1 MIIDVCTYVVRTY
14 TSFACMMQNA
24 GSCRV
29 ASREAGGGL
38 VLAATTLRTPKWGG
52 AAAAAL
58 SLPHVC
64 PPQPLLA
71 HAKSGTVIITLYLHV
86 LLYIST
92 SLSIVNINLISQ
104 LSSHSVQT
112 YIETERL
119 YCTVLSSY

>member
-24 GSCRV
+24 SSCRV

-71 HAKSGTVIITLYLHV
+71 LAKSGTVIITLYLHV
-86 LLYIST
+86 LLYI
-92 SLSIVNINLISQ
+92 LAP
-104 LSSHSVQT
+104 
-112 YIETERL
+112 L
-119 YCTVLSSY
+119 YRS

>member
-1 MIIDVCTYVVRTY
+1 
-14 TSFACMMQNA
+14 MMQQNA

-29 ASREAGGGL
+29 AGREAGGGL

-71 HAKSGTVIITLYLHV
+71 LTKSGTVIITLYLHV
-86 LLYIST
+86 LLYI
-92 SLSIVNINLISQ
+92 LAP
-104 LSSHSVQT
+104 
-112 YIETERL
+112 L
-119 YCTVLSSY
+119 YRS